1 MRPIND
7 LTNGSPVFGY
17 GLSLGAACGYGVGTY
32 LALVSVRDY
41 APPLVASSY
50 ALFFGLI
57 IMAGLF
63 HRSAFSDVRL
73 LPARGWVV
81 VSLAGLAGA
90 FGVVLLFWALT
101 EAPVVVVSP
110 ITGINP
116 LVAILL
122 THVFLQRFE
131 HVTKRTIVGGIL
143 VVAGVALVAIRRS

>member
-1 MRPIND
+1 MRLITD
-7 LTNGSPVFGY
+7 LISESPFLGY
-17 GLSLGAACGYGVGTY
+17 AISLGAGFGYGVGTY
-32 LALVSVRDY
+32 FASVAVRDY

-50 ALFFGLI
+50 ALLFGLI
-57 IMAGLF
+57 IMIGLF
-63 HRSAFSDVRL
+63 HRSTFSDVRL
-73 LPARGWVV
+73 VPTRGWVV

-122 THVFLQRFE
+122 THVFLQRLE
-131 HVTKRTIVGGIL
+131 RVTKQTVLGGVL
-143 VVAGVALVAIRRS
+143 VVAGVALVAVGRS

>member
-1 MRPIND
+1 MRPITD
-7 LTNGSPVFGY
+7 LTSGSPVFGY

-32 LALVSVRDY
+32 LALVAVRDY

-50 ALFFGLI
+50 ALLFGLI
-57 IMAGLF
+57 IMTGLF
-63 HRSAFSDVRL
+63 HRSAFGDVRL
-73 LPARGWVV
+73 VPARGWVV

-122 THVFLQRFE
+122 AHVFLQRLE

-143 VVAGVALVAIRRS
+143 VVAGVALVAIGRS